1 PGQWRTYDPV
11 TDRHTDLPVLT
22 TRYDGDYRLLDGGDA
37 LVAHWKDESM
47 SEYSERC
54 CYCGDFY
61 LAYGVVRAVMN
72 GTLHTRIRCR
82 YYLASAANA
91 TATPSVL
98 DGDA

>member
-1 PGQWRTYDPV
+1 VMAMSEWRP
-11 TDRHTDLPVLT
+11 
-22 TRYDGDYRLLDGGDA
+22 
-37 LVAHWKDESM
+37 HWKDESM

-61 LAYGVVRAVMN
+61 LAYGVVRAAMN

>member
-1 PGQWRTYDPV
+1 
-11 TDRHTDLPVLT
+11 
-22 TRYDGDYRLLDGGDA
+22 
-37 LVAHWKDESM
+37 M

-82 YYLASAANA
+82 YYLASAANSKAPRHGRYPASGGQLWCPACEAPVEECREADEIRA
-91 TATPSVL
+91 TGRTGRTSR
-98 DGDA
+98 

>member
-1 PGQWRTYDPV
+1 MNGPLASWPDDFPEVRTATNMTPTQISTNVLVPG
-11 TDRHTDLPVLT
+11 
-22 TRYDGDYRLLDGGDA
+22 
-37 LVAHWKDESM
+37 
-47 SEYSERC
+47 
-54 CYCGDFY
+54 
-61 LAYGVVRAVMN
+61 N